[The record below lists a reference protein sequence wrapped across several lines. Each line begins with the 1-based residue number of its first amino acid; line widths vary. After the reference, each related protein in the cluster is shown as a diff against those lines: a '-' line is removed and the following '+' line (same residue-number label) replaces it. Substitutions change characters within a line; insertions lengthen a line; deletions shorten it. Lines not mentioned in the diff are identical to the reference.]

1 MSWLHTF
8 QELSTAIESSLAS
21 FPPDR
26 IMTLVEYQLMVW
38 SQVLEI
44 VQSWPQIKSPMDS
57 INQALQVSIDASRV
71 DMNHALIWESLEK
84 NRFDVALMEMI
95 NRFHILLKDWDQL
108 DKSNFLELVRQHG
121 YWASN
126 SELWKDPLIDAIF
139 KEFTLLLKSFY
150 IYTFWRA
157 ISSHGRQ
164 TWDNLLGEAV
174 RSEKFPLTDLRFT
187 QIKIRIDV
195 LQRLFP
201 S

>member
-1 MSWLHTF
+1 MSWLHAF

-26 IMTLVEYQLMVW
+26 IMTLVEYQIMVW

-57 INQALQVSIDASRV
+57 INQALQVSMETARV
-71 DMNHALIWESLEK
+71 GMNHALIWESPEK
-84 NRFDVALMEMI
+84 NRFDVSLMEMI

-157 ISSHGRQ
+157 ISSHGRK

-174 RSEKFPLTDLRFT
+174 RIEKFPLTDLRFT

-201 S
+201 N